1 MDTII
6 IQITDSPYSNM
17 YPYFD
22 ILSFYEILLYM
33 NRIIIVPTY
42 TFFLYLW
49 LAVINPSNVSKNAEI
64 QPPPPPPST
73 ISSLSEKYILRN
85 HDRFR
90 KTYDLPVSENTNS
103 NLTSSDLNTN
113 IDLIFYDKHDL
124 SDLMKDADNYLEKK
138 WRTKILMENTPRG
151 NVVMFYDA
159 FKMGFSYY
167 SDQSM
172 PYSVLN
178 AVSMKYVITFYCRD
192 FFMDETVLADLS
204 PSGITVKHKET
215 TDADKK
221 KMDEEKSKN
230 ANTGTRLLQNDIS
243 KSNLPFAKFKSYNHV
258 SAKAKSTTANTQ
270 LAEEKQTNRFM
281 YLGKLHNFSFIQK
294 YGPMRRVAIPKIT
307 NSQLQTSNLYS
318 LFTDIDT
325 SQTFVNVKYS
335 DIEPLTEPGQSDKV
349 CSNEV
354 DREFSSDNKKSSVK
368 LPSTTPS
375 IHVHN
380 PKLTYSEYKAL
391 LAKTNSAY

>member
-1 MDTII
+1 MRDTSRP
-6 IQITDSPYSNM
+6 T
-17 YPYFD
+17 
-22 ILSFYEILLYM
+22 
-33 NRIIIVPTY
+33 IV
-42 TFFLYLW
+42 
-49 LAVINPSNVSKNAEI
+49 
-64 QPPPPPPST
+64 
-73 ISSLSEKYILRN
+73 SLSEKYIQHN
-85 HDRFR
+85 KERFR
-90 KTYDLPVSENTNS
+90 KTYDITCSSNMLDISSIEPSE
-103 NLTSSDLNTN
+103 LNVN
-113 IDLIFYDKHDL
+113 IDPIFYHKHEL
-124 SDLMKDADNYLEKK
+124 SDLLKDDNNYLEKK

-178 AVSMKYVITFYCRD
+178 AVSMKYVVTFYCRD
-192 FFMDETVLADLS
+192 FFMDETVLADLR

-215 TDADKK
+215 ADADKK
-221 KMDEEKSKN
+221 KMDDEKSKN

-294 YGPMRRVAIPKIT
+294 YEPTRRVVIPKIH
-307 NSQLQTSNLYS
+307 NSELHTSDLYS
-318 LFTDIDT
+318 LFSDRDVSQSFVNVNYSDIDT
-325 SQTFVNVKYS
+325 Q
-335 DIEPLTEPGQSDKV
+335 IEPGQSDEL

-354 DREFSSDNKKSSVK
+354 ENESSYDNKKSTVN
-368 LPSTTPS
+368 LPSRSTS
-375 IHVHN
+375 HVPN

-391 LAKTNSAY
+391 ISKTNGAY